1 LNPQDAP
8 DDPRGEDLPSFKAQS
23 LEELTEVTISD
34 DHPSR
39 KVRIGSQLDQPT
51 RDELVA
57 FLRTNSHVFAWSY
70 SDMPGISTDIISH
83 KLTLYP
89 SALPV
94 RQKRRAF
101 DEEKYRAI
109 QIEVTKL
116 QQIEFIREVHYPT
129 WLSNVVMV
137 RKPNGRWRMCIDYTH
152 LNKACPKDSF
162 PLPRIDQLVDST
174 AGHKLLSFMDAYS
187 GYNQIKM
194 DPLDQEH
201 TSFTTD
207 KGLYCYQ
214 VMPFGLKN
222 AGATY

>member
-1 LNPQDAP
+1 MP
-8 DDPRGEDLPSFKAQS
+8 D
-23 LEELTEVTISD
+23 
-34 DHPSR
+34 
-39 KVRIGSQLDQPT
+39 
-51 RDELVA
+51 
-57 FLRTNSHVFAWSY
+57 
-70 SDMPGISTDIISH
+70 ISTEIISH

-89 SALPV
+89 SVLPV

-109 QIEVTKL
+109 QCEVTKL
-116 QQIEFIREVHYPT
+116 EQTKFIREVHYPT
-129 WLSNVVMV
+129 WLSNVIMV
-137 RKPNGRWRMCIDYTH
+137 KKTNNKWRMRIDYTN

-162 PLPRIDQLVDST
+162 PLPRIDKLVDST

-194 DPLDQEH
+194 DPLDQDH

-214 VMPFGLKN
+214 VMPFGLKMRVPLTRDLLIRCLRSTL
-222 AGATY
+222 AR